1 MMNKLKYVFFK
12 YQPYWMAAGFFLA
25 IFLIWWLGVLLGF
38 SSLNSLLVGI
48 LLFVVASSVY
58 VLLLYRGV
66 GQQQNLERLL
76 MDGADAAVLDAA
88 PADREEVSLLR
99 EQMLTV
105 LERLQQRDRRQ
116 KKHWLSLNR
125 QGALYDLPWYV
136 LIGQP
141 AVGKSTMVY
150 HSGLDFPFAD
160 REQARIAGLGGTR
173 HCDWFFSNDA
183 VLLDTAGRYTSDQ
196 HEAGKWRAF
205 LALLKA
211 NRPRRPLNGLIVA
224 VSLADLMQ
232 SSDTERRQLAEGLR
246 ERIQE
251 TSDQFDARL
260 PIYLMLTKSDLIPG
274 FVDFQQHVARAGKDT
289 LLGATF
295 PHQGFEQ
302 QSWGDTFAA
311 SFDQLCAYWTSHS
324 AQQHLN
330 TDSQLLQNDSSL
342 VAFPPELLAL
352 RERLSSFVGQL
363 MTPAVNQRT
372 QLLRGYYFVSALH
385 DAHSATGVY
394 EQTTGKRFSIV
405 PGPASISTRSANEH
419 LIADVFHNVIL
430 PDQFLVERYISNRRE
445 QRRKWAWIGGGVALA
460 ILVCSIW
467 GNAYVRNRDEL
478 RLLQQALVDARQY
491 DTQHSEQFTQW
502 QSLDALRSSAAHY
515 FDRHHSGATPM
526 AMRWGLYRGHD
537 IEPLVR
543 QRYFDRLR
551 SVMLAPIE
559 DDLNRTLVSLP
570 TIPVYQR
577 TTQTLNTHV
586 TIDSVE
592 PNARPIDNSANALAQ
607 FGRMALRT
615 YQMMPLNP
623 REKVDVEFLKQ
634 HLAAFWYPV
643 LPHQNGNDD
652 ASDMKYASRQIDFY
666 SEQLAQIDT
675 PHIRDNNF
683 LLSSSRNYIDSLL
696 QHTLNTVETITL
708 ESDTLFEFGRADYA
722 GLQVQGRQQLNQ
734 IAMRLVN
741 TPSSQITITGFADSL
756 GNTTTNRQ
764 LSLGRAQTIKRYLVG
779 KGVPDELVKAVG
791 AGDSRPLVACDSHLT
806 RRDMIQCLAPNRRV
820 EIEVRHRD

>member
-25 IFLIWWLGVLLGF
+25 IFLVWWLGVLLGF

-48 LLFVVASSVY
+48 LLFVVASAVY

-66 GQQQNLERLL
+66 GQRQNLERLL
-76 MDGADAAVLDAA
+76 MDSADEAVLDAA

-99 EQMLTV
+99 EQMLKV
-105 LERLQQRDRRQ
+105 LDRLQQRDRRQ
-116 KKHWLSLNR
+116 KKRWPSFNR
-125 QGALYDLPWYV
+125 QGALYELPWYV

-205 LALLKA
+205 LTLLKA
-211 NRPRRPLNGLIVA
+211 HRPRRPLNGLIVA
-224 VSLADLMQ
+224 VSLGDLMEG
-232 SSDTERRQLAEGLR
+232 SETERRELAERLR

-274 FVDFQQHVARAGKDT
+274 FVDFQQHIMRTRPST

-295 PHQGFEQ
+295 PHQDFEQ
-302 QSWGDTFAA
+302 QSWGDTFTG
-311 SFDQLCAYWTSHS
+311 SFDSLCAYWSSQGEHLQLNS
-324 AQQHLN
+324 DMQVLQQ
-330 TDSQLLQNDSSL
+330 DPSL
-342 VAFPPELLAL
+342 VAFPPELWAL

-363 MTPAVNQRT
+363 MTPSVNQRP

-385 DAHSATGVY
+385 ETQSATGVHDRDI
-394 EQTTGKRFSIV
+394 GRRFSVV
-405 PGPASISTRSANEH
+405 PGPSAIGARSSNDG
-419 LIADVFHNVIL
+419 LIADVFRSVIL
-430 PDQFLVERYISNRRE
+430 PDQFLVERYTSNRRE
-445 QRRKWAWIGGGVALA
+445 NRRKLAWVGCGLVAGA
-460 ILVCSIW
+460 IACAIW

-478 RLLQQALVDARQY
+478 LALQHALDDARQQ
-491 DTQHSEQFTQW
+491 DAQHPDQFTQW
-502 QSLDALRSSAAHY
+502 QSLDALRSAAAGY
-515 FDRHHSGATPM
+515 FERHHISGTPM

-537 IEPLVR
+537 VEPLVR

-551 SVMLAPIE
+551 TVMLSPIE

-615 YQMMPLNP
+615 YQMMPINP

-643 LPHQNGNDD
+643 LPHQNGNND
-652 ASDMKYASRQIDFY
+652 AYDMKYASRQIDFY
-666 SEQLAQIDT
+666 SEQLAQADT

-722 GLQVQGRQQLNQ
+722 GLQAQGRQQLNQ
-734 IAMRLVN
+734 IATRLVN
-741 TPSSQITITGFADSL
+741 TPSSRITITGFADSL
-756 GNTTTNRQ
+756 GNATTNRQ
-764 LSLGRAQTIKRYLVG
+764 LSLERAQTIKRYLVG
-779 KGVPDELVKAVG
+779 KGVPEELVKAVG
-791 AGDSRPLVACDSHLT
+791 AGDTRPLVSCDTGIS

>member
-12 YQPYWMAAGFFLA
+12 YQPYCMAASFFLA
-25 IFLIWWLGVLLGF
+25 IFLVWWLGVLLGG

-48 LLFVVASSVY
+48 LLFVLASAVY

-66 GQQQNLERLL
+66 GQRRNLERLL
-76 MDGADAAVLDAA
+76 MDNADAAVLDAA

-99 EQMLTV
+99 EQMLNV
-105 LERLQQRDRRQ
+105 LERVQKRNAHQ
-116 KKHWLSLNR
+116 KKRWLSFKR
-125 QGALYDLPWYV
+125 QGALYELPWYV

-211 NRPRRPLNGLIVA
+211 HRPRRPLNGLIVA
-224 VSLADLMQ
+224 VSLGDVLH
-232 SSDTERRQLAEGLR
+232 SSETERRQLAEHLR
-246 ERIQE
+246 ERIQD

-274 FVDFQQHVARAGKDT
+274 FVDFQQHIARADQPT

-295 PHQGFEQ
+295 PHHGFEHR
-302 QSWGDTFAA
+302 SWGDAFNA
-311 SFDQLCAYWTSHS
+311 SFDTLCAYWGTLAEH
-324 AQQHLN
+324 QQFN
-330 TDSQLLQNDSSL
+330 SDMQLLQQDASL
-342 VAFPPELLAL
+342 VAFPLELRAL
-352 RERLSSFVGQL
+352 QERLSSFVGLL

-385 DAHSATGVY
+385 DEQSAIGVH
-394 EQTTGKRFSIV
+394 EEHIGRQFSV
-405 PGPASISTRSANEH
+405 VSGPASIRTRSSNER
-419 LIADVFHNVIL
+419 LIADVFHHVIL
-430 PDQFLVERYISNRRE
+430 PDQFLVERYISNHRE
-445 QRRKWAWIGGGVALA
+445 RRRKLAWIGTGVVAGA
-460 ILVCSIW
+460 IVCGVW
-467 GNAYVRNRDEL
+467 WNAYVRNRDEL
-478 RLLQQALVDARQY
+478 VKLQQALADAQQQ
-491 DTQHSEQFTQW
+491 DVQHTKQFTQW
-502 QSLDALRSSAAHY
+502 QTLDALRSAAANY
-515 FDRHHSGATPM
+515 FERHSSSGVPT
-526 AMRWGLYRGHD
+526 AMRWGLYRGYD

-543 QRYFDRLR
+543 QRYFERLK
-551 SVMLAPIE
+551 SVMLSPIE

-577 TTQTLNTHV
+577 TTQTLDTHV

-592 PNARPIDNSANALAQ
+592 PNALPIDNSANTLAQ
-607 FGRMALRT
+607 FGRMALKT
-615 YQMMPLNP
+615 YQMMPANP

-643 LPHQNGNDD
+643 LPHQHGSND
-652 ASDMKYASRQIDFY
+652 AYDMKYASRQIDFY
-666 SEQLAQIDT
+666 SEQLAQADA

-722 GLQVQGRQQLNQ
+722 GLQAQGRQQLNQ
-734 IAMRLVN
+734 IATRLVN
-741 TPSSQITITGFADSL
+741 TPSSRITITGFADSL
-756 GNTTTNRQ
+756 GNATTNQQ
-764 LSLGRAQTIKRYLVG
+764 LSLERAETIKRYLVG
-779 KGVPDELVKAVG
+779 KGVPEELVKAVG
-791 AGDSRPLVACDSHLT
+791 AGDLRPLVSCEANMP
-806 RRDMIQCLAPNRRV
+806 RREMIQCLAPNRRV